1 MCDLITLFHL
11 PVASQYFVRRSAA
24 LVERVANKVGLTD
37 PATAQN
43 LRAMTGVLT
52 GWWPLFAGVGMFRL
66 TREDGANV
74 EMHFGDHERPLV
86 ATVQPKFHFT
96 TKPTINTALELRT
109 KGRQVSCSMGG
120 VNLAI
125 NLLESLYRR
134 SGPFTDYGTAEAIW
148 EWDDCPSPAPEW
160 ETLRKEV
167 ARTHANPPRAVHWMA
182 PSIRWE
188 SGVPD
193 GFYNDN

>member
-1 MCDLITLFHL
+1 MCDLRTLFHL
-11 PVASQYFVRRSAA
+11 PVGAEYFVRRSIA
-24 LVERVANKVGLTD
+24 LVGRVADKVGIAD

-43 LRAMTGVLT
+43 IRIMTGVLS

-66 TREDGANV
+66 TREDGANLK
-74 EMHFGDHERPLV
+74 MHFGDHESPLV

-96 TKPTINTALELRT
+96 TKPAINTALELQS

-120 VNLAI
+120 VTLAI

-134 SGPFTDYGTAEAIW
+134 SGPFTDYGIAEATW
-148 EWDDCPSPAPEW
+148 EWDDCPTPAPEW
-160 ETLRKEV
+160 ETLRKQAENYKV
-167 ARTHANPPRAVHWMA
+167 EPPRAVHWMA

-193 GFYNDN
+193 SFYDEN